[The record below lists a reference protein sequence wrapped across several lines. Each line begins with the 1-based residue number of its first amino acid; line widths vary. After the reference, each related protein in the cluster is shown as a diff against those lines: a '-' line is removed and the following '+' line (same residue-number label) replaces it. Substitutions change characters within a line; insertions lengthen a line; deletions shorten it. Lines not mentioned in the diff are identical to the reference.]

1 MVSLDDCNSND
12 SGTELGQTNASIA
25 ESQRYIQLSH
35 CAIADLEARRSGFGG
50 AESSPNSQDE
60 SVTADIPATAD
71 NQDDDEDIDEE
82 VDVEKTKEGI
92 WNLLTG

>member
-1 MVSLDDCNSND
+1 MVSLDECNSDD
-12 SGTELGQTNASIA
+12 SGMEMGQTNASIT
-25 ESQRYIQLSH
+25 
-35 CAIADLEARRSGFGG
+35 DLEARRSGFGG
-50 AESSPNSQDE
+50 AESSPSSQDE
-60 SVTADIPATAD
+60 SATNDGPSTTD